1 MKPRTAGRETASIV
15 NNPHF
20 WLVVFLTCAIT
31 GFYIFAYYTRT
42 PPISDLPFFIRR
54 LVYFEIVNKIHG
66 SLFFIPFVYAA
77 IAFWW
82 RGAVIVWLL
91 AMAVILP
98 WILYVSMNPASF
110 VRNTLFT
117 FIPSMLVVLILFQIK
132 WRENQRKI
140 AAEREAQRRVYLSQ
154 VFSAQE
160 DERQRIARELHDDTT
175 QSLLVIANRAQSL
188 LADDRCQALGCEQ
201 SREARD
207 ETEWI
212 RDQILKVSEGVRR
225 LSLDLRPSILDNMG
239 LVPAIRWLTANLN
252 QENGTDVQ
260 ISVKGG
266 NRGLMPEND
275 VVIFRIIQEALSNV
289 RRHAHASKV
298 VVTLGFA
305 PTTLKITVRDNGA
318 GFHMPRRIGHFTTE
332 GKLGL
337 IGMQQRAEFLGGTL
351 DIRSQP
357 GKGTMVSAEVRV

>member
-1 MKPRTAGRETASIV
+1 MKTRFTKREAARV
-15 NNPHF
+15 VHNPHF
-20 WLVVFLTCAIT
+20 WLIVFLTCAIT
-31 GFYIFAYYTRT
+31 GFYIFAYYART
-42 PPISDLPFFIRR
+42 APISDLTPFIRR
-54 LVYFEIVNKIHG
+54 LIYFEIVNKIHG

-91 AMAVILP
+91 ATAAILP
-98 WILYVSMNPASF
+98 WILYVSMNPESF

-117 FIPSMLVVLILFQIK
+117 FIPSMLVLLILFQIK

-188 LADDRCQALGCEQ
+188 LADDSCQALGCEQ
-201 SREARD
+201 SREARS

-239 LVPAIRWLTANLN
+239 LVPAVRWLTANLN
-252 QENGTDVQ
+252 QENGTDAQ

-266 NRGLMPEND
+266 NRRLMPEND

-289 RRHAHASKV
+289 RRHARASKV
-298 VVTLGFA
+298 VVTLEFTPA
-305 PTTLKITVRDNGA
+305 TLKITVRDNGA
-318 GFHMPRRIGHFTTE
+318 GFHVPERIGHFTAE
-332 GKLGL
+332 GKLGM
-337 IGMQQRAEFLGGTL
+337 IGMQQRVQFLGGTL
-351 DIRSQP
+351 AIRSHP
-357 GKGTMVSAEVRV
+357 GKGTSVSAEVRV